1 MLFPYTMFYSNAC
14 WAPLVKCWDLSL
26 LLPLTQTLC
35 PNQCI
40 RIWRGSSS
48 PVIILW
54 VIPPS
59 CPFQTKKMGQVRVSH
74 SMNIDAAPLGQCWHM
89 YLLVRLSVDVS
100 KDEDKD
106 DQLGFCIF
114 NKPSSHKEGWT
125 GRAPSSF
132 TFRSLKLLHKLLLF
146 LKMCTVLKCH
156 AHTKACN

>member
-1 MLFPYTMFYSNAC
+1 MLFPCTMFYSNAC

-54 VIPPS
+54 AIPPS
-59 CPFQTKKMGQVRVSH
+59 CPSQTKKMGQVRVSH
-74 SMNIDAAPLGQCWHM
+74 SMQPPKPMLTYVSVCAPVGECVQRWGQRRSAGVL
-89 YLLVRLSVDVS
+89 YRQQT
-100 KDEDKD
+100 K
-106 DQLGFCIF
+106 QPQG
-114 NKPSSHKEGWT
+114 GWT

-132 TFRSLKLLHKLLLF
+132 TFRSLELLHKLLLF